1 MPRALVV
8 TYPWLPLFNGGV
20 KHVATL
26 SRQLPVAGW
35 EPLILTRPW
44 DDALEPDA
52 VELGLSAQPIDATP
66 ALKFAAQ
73 LPTTRAVDAARE
85 NRWLQWHAR
94 VTAERDAHAPLSGHA
109 LVRRALTAAYPLY
122 GHYPDRHRGW
132 EAAAVQAGLLAVRQY
147 GVSAVLS
154 ICPTSTAHIVGGE
167 IARRS
172 GIPWVVLF
180 ADLAAFYAG
189 PDDGRTWRAR
199 QLHLALARRWLKG
212 AARSACVT
220 PRMVEYV
227 RETYGIE
234 GDTVAL
240 PFDLDERKV
249 APHRVAGTPLRLVH
263 TGRVR
268 PGADRLDLLLDA
280 LDRCVA
286 ARPVSSRAIRVEFVG
301 TGCDEWIATKMH
313 GRPCAAVVVLTPML
327 APNEAI
333 RVQRESDVL
342 LLLATATTA
351 ADARGGYQH
360 GLGTAFEYL
369 NAGRPI
375 VAVGADSGDV
385 VGRLLSETRAG
396 SVADTSEA
404 LAALVSAYSEE
415 LAESGRIAFAPDEA
429 AIARYGAPEQAKRLA
444 ALLDAASAE
453 RFGSWQRARR

>member
-20 KHVATL
+20 KNVATL

-44 DDALEPDA
+44 DDAQEPDA
-52 VELGLSAQPIDATP
+52 LKLGLTAQPIDATP

-73 LPTTRAVDAARE
+73 LPTTRATDAARE

-94 VTAERDAHAPLSGHA
+94 LTAERDAHAPLSGHA
-109 LVRRALTAAYPLY
+109 LVRRALTEAYPLY
-122 GHYPDRHRGW
+122 GHYPDDHRGW
-132 EAAAVQAGLLAVRQY
+132 EVAAVQAGMLAVRQY

-180 ADLAAFYAG
+180 ADLALFYAG
-189 PDDGRTWRAR
+189 PGDGRTWRAR
-199 QLHLALARRWLKG
+199 QLHLALARRWLTG

-234 GDTVAL
+234 GDVVAL
-240 PFDLDERKV
+240 SFDPDERKV
-249 APHRVAGTPLRLVH
+249 APHRIEGVPLRFVH
-263 TGRVR
+263 TGKVR
-268 PGADRLDLLLDA
+268 PEADRLDVLLDA

-286 ARPVSSRAIRVEFVG
+286 AHSAPAREVRVEFVG
-301 TGCDEWIATKMH
+301 SGCDEWIRTTMN
-313 GRPCAAVVVLTPML
+313 GRPCAQMVVLTPMV

-333 RVQRESDVL
+333 RIQRESDVL
-342 LLLATATTA
+342 LLLAPAATTA
-351 ADARGGYQH
+351 EAVGGHQH
-360 GLGTAFEYL
+360 GLGTALEYL

-396 SVADTSEA
+396 AVADTSDS
-404 LAALVSAYSEE
+404 LAALIRAYSEE
-415 LAESGRIAFAPDEA
+415 LTESGRIAFAPDDA